1 MSRALDL
8 KLPKKSN
15 ASNKRD
21 PVSTM
26 HVYLYSVRGG
36 CVAED
41 KGEVCI
47 RAGVSRGVFQSD
59 DTHRR
64 IYCAPN
70 PGEVY
75 NGTVWF
81 HLVCSHGI
89 AMTKLA
95 EYERDRIFELSKQL
109 RSHEQKLSL
118 ILGSSCRKG

>member
-1 MSRALDL
+1 MKVNRFHA
-8 KLPKKSN
+8 
-15 ASNKRD
+15 
-21 PVSTM
+21 
-26 HVYLYSVRGG
+26 HLYSVRGEKLS
-36 CVAED
+36 ED
-41 KGEVCI
+41 YGEVSI
-47 RAGVSRGVFQSD
+47 LPGSSRGIFQSENSSG
-59 DTHRR
+59 RR
-64 IYCAPN
+64 IYCAPH

-81 HLVCSHGI
+81 DKKGMRGV